1 MDQDSLV
8 ALWENGA
15 KVFDSDLL
23 TISDIMTMSSLNI
36 TFPSI
41 SLWDYSLVTS
51 TSNQPSSVMFC
62 QSPIER
68 YFCID
73 SNSLTLAMSQAGES
87 FMPSQLLSTSP
98 AQRTSAY
105 SCIHFCSNKNSM
117 VRYCHFPTYVLFITD
132 HSDIGKLTKMFNDLT
147 PCVNF
152 INVFTY
158 KFFIRTL
165 FWQLFLVT
173 F

>member
-1 MDQDSLV
+1 LSTTAPLPLIGLGAHMDQDSLV

-41 SLWDYSLVTS
+41 SLRDYSLVTS

-73 SNSLTLAMSQAGES
+73 SNSLTLTMSQAGES

-98 AQRTSAY
+98 AQRMSAY
-105 SCIHFCSNKNSM
+105 SCIQFCSNMNSM
-117 VRYCHFPTYVLFITD
+117 V
-132 HSDIGKLTKMFNDLT
+132 
-147 PCVNF
+147 
-152 INVFTY
+152 
-158 KFFIRTL
+158 
-165 FWQLFLVT
+165 
-173 F
+173 